1 MAAVSDWHPD
11 PANTA
16 SFEAITL
23 TNLPPATAQPRPP
36 GRHRASTEP
45 RPGVAPGTRR
55 LAYAAA
61 FLGLAVAV
69 LVVAWGATRSTEQ
82 GAAQPLTPLGTVAPY
97 PLTTVP
103 PAPTDTLVPEASL
116 ADAGTYTAPP
126 VRSAQPRVLT
136 RRPTVTV
143 RRVIP
148 APVVT
153 TTSVPVTTSPVPTE
167 TAPEVTTD
175 AAEPEVQ
182 STRWHRG
189 WDRQQWRVRD
199 SGQSGL
205 LGITGP

>member
-1 MAAVSDWHPD
+1 MAAVSDWHPA
-11 PANTA
+11 PENTA

-23 TNLPPATAQPRPP
+23 TNLIPVSTEPRSP
-36 GRHRASTEP
+36 GRHRAPTER

-55 LAYAAA
+55 LAYATA
-61 FLGLAVAV
+61 FVGLAAAVAI
-69 LVVAWGATRSTEQ
+69 VAWGATRSTDQ

-103 PAPTDTLVPEASL
+103 PAPTDIPTPETSL
-116 ADAGTYTAPP
+116 ADAGTYTAPARP
-126 VRSAQPRVLT
+126 VQPRVLT

-143 RRVIP
+143 RRAIP

-153 TTSVPVTTSPVPTE
+153 TTSVPVTTSPVPT
-167 TAPEVTTD
+167 TPEVTTT

-182 STRWHRG
+182 PTRWHR
-189 WDRQQWRVRD
+189 WRDRSQWRVRD
-199 SGQSGL
+199 SEQAGL